1 MAAETQAAQTS
12 GEYIVHH
19 LTHLQNAKPKSL
31 VDLSVVNW
39 DSVFFSA
46 LLGALGCW
54 LLWRAARKATSGTPG
69 RFQAAVEYL
78 VEMVDNQAKGI
89 VHNAHSRKLVAPMAL
104 TVFIWIFLLNAM
116 DLLPVDLLPLL
127 WQWAYGAAGHDPH
140 HAYLRV
146 VPTADLSVTLGL
158 SLAVLI
164 ACLIYNIKIKGLG
177 GWGHELISAPF
188 GSVKLSANPLT
199 WVGFLLMSVANFA
212 MQIVEFFAKTLS
224 HGMRLF
230 GNMYAGELVFM
241 LIALMGGVGLAS
253 ASGILLWVGH
263 VVPNSRMPCDS
274 VLAKNSTICIP
285 KFATL
290 ISRKPTQVS
299 GFADSLIEPNGAEI
313 SSWPQPPRPLI
324 LML

>member
-177 GWGHELISAPF
+177 GWGHELIAAPF
-188 GSVKLSANPLT
+188 GSVKLSANPLS
-199 WVGFLLMSVANFA
+199 WIGFALLCVANFA
-212 MQIVEFFAKTLS
+212 MQMLEFVSKTIS
-224 HGMRLF
+224 HGMRLY
-230 GNMYAGELVFM
+230 GNMYAGELIFL
-241 LIALMGGVGLAS
+241 LIALLGGAFTLSLA
-253 ASGILLWVGH
+253 
-263 VVPNSRMPCDS
+263 
-274 VLAKNSTICIP
+274 
-285 KFATL
+285 
-290 ISRKPTQVS
+290 
-299 GFADSLIEPNGAEI
+299 GFALAALHIVAGTVWAIFHILIITLQAFVFMMLTLVYIGQAHDSH
-313 SSWPQPPRPLI
+313 
-324 LML
+324 